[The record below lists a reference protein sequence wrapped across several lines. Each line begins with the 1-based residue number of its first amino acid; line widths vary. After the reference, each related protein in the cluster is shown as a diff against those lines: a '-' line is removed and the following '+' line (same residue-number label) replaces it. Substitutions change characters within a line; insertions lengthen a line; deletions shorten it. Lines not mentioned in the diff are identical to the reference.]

1 MDVNIKNTGKQMINK
16 VPQVTLFFW
25 VIKVLCTTVGETFA
39 DFLNVNLNFGLTGTS
54 VVMGILL
61 IISLFFQFRAKK
73 YIPVIYWI
81 TVVFISV
88 FGTLVTDNLT
98 DKMGV
103 PLETS
108 TVFFSIL
115 LLLTFAFW
123 YAKEKT
129 LSIHSIYTRSREIF
143 YWLTI
148 LFTFALGTASGD
160 LM

>member
-1 MDVNIKNTGKQMINK
+1 MNTGIKNTGTQLINK

-25 VIKVLCTTVGETFA
+25 VIKVLCTTVGETLA

-54 VVMGILL
+54 VIMGALL
-61 IISLFFQFRAKK
+61 IIALFFQFRAKK
-73 YIPVIYWI
+73 YVPAIYWI

-108 TVFFSIL
+108 TIVFSIL
-115 LLLTFAFW
+115 LLLTFAVW

-129 LSIHSIYTRSREIF
+129 LSIHSIFTR
-143 YWLTI
+143 
-148 LFTFALGTASGD
+148 LGKFFIG
-160 LM
+160 